1 MQHPS
6 PPLNL
11 VVEDLEDLDA
21 PDIWDR
27 LFDLILLQTIG
38 AAVSGAVS
46 IAIGT

>member
-27 LFDLILLQTIG
+27 LSDLILLQTIG
-38 AAVSGAVS
+38 AAVGSAVGVL
-46 IAIGT
+46 IAT